1 MLRIIGGPVRRR
13 AQRPIPTR
21 SFLDDPYDPNHG
33 ISNQVIIDTVHAYY
47 VANGQVSDSPA
58 TDSLLVYLHLYSYSD
73 NYTGNARNQ
82 PVFRDEAAL
91 FCALGWYVRGNETL
105 RQFAKAH
112 IDVRLGNHHL
122 MRVLFAYVTSDR
134 DSQQYTSFDSTRN
147 GYIHYPIA
155 GSYVS
160 QMRDIPSYLI
170 LFRDL
175 YRSFESQDVL
185 DMIRLA
191 AYHDF
196 MAFLTISYRNSMDT
210 RTTSV
215 NTLGRFLQSAEH
227 ALHHNIMKILMVIAK
242 AVMPAPDQPIPQQQQ
257 RRLSVAVMSAPSA
270 SYMPQSSSEEDE
282 DGEESTVHNKP
293 DYHEDRYS
301 THSTPIAH
309 RAPTRT
315 EVANIAPRRITHP
328 GGHPRVRTP
337 TGPSPMRAAFPER
350 SPPAAKARS
359 PAVAARSPAVRL
371 PLRSPARGSL
381 KRKATTPQ
389 QYIRPAVEQCPVSP
403 L

>member
-1 MLRIIGGPVRRR
+1 
-13 AQRPIPTR
+13 
-21 SFLDDPYDPNHG
+21 
-33 ISNQVIIDTVHAYY
+33 
-47 VANGQVSDSPA
+47 
-58 TDSLLVYLHLYSYSD
+58 
-73 NYTGNARNQ
+73 
-82 PVFRDEAAL
+82 
-91 FCALGWYVRGNETL
+91 
-105 RQFAKAH
+105 
-112 IDVRLGNHHL
+112 

-134 DSQQYTSFDSTRN
+134 DSQQYTSFDPTRN

-160 QMRDIPSYLI
+160 QMRDIPPYLI

-282 DGEESTVHNKP
+282 DGEESTVHNEP

-309 RAPTRT
+309 RAPTRA

-328 GGHPRVRTP
+328 GSHPRVKTP
-337 TGPSPMRAAFPER
+337 TGPSPMIAAFPER

-371 PLRSPARGSL
+371 PLR
-381 KRKATTPQ
+381 
-389 QYIRPAVEQCPVSP
+389 
-403 L
+403 